1 MTNIG
6 FISTRLAG
14 VDGVSLETKKLVDV
28 LTAMGHACYYCAG
41 ELEHD
46 AVEGYLVPKMHF
58 ADEEIAWLSQEAFR
72 TPNPPRDLLQ
82 RIYEI
87 ADELRVEI
95 RNFVEKYDIQVLIP
109 QNASTIPMNLS
120 LGLAIRDFA
129 ERTQIPMICHHHD
142 FYWERERFL
151 NNGIHHILSTA
162 FPPRG
167 ENIQHMVINTI
178 AQKNLKAWFGLDSTY
193 LPNVFDFDSPPPEP
207 DAFANTFRSRLGL
220 SDDDLIVLQPTRV
233 IRRKAIEKGVE
244 LIRKLNDD
252 RLIYLIT
259 GYEGDEK
266 GGYGE
271 WLREE
276 ADRSGIRYRFIADVV
291 GDYRDEEKGI
301 FSLWDIYPHAHF
313 ITYPSVI
320 EGFGNALIETL
331 YFRKP
336 LVVHTYPIYLANI
349 KTAGVQAVE
358 FNYDITDDVLAQT
371 RRLIDDGAYRDDM
384 VEHNYQVGLEHF
396 SYRVLTQ
403 VITTLL
409 GNIPE
414 DDV

>member
-14 VDGVSLETKKLVDV
+14 VDGVSLETKKLVDI
-28 LTAMGHACYYCAG
+28 LTEAGHDCYYCAG

-58 ADEEIAWLSQEAFR
+58 SDAEVLSLTQEVFR
-72 TPNPPRDLLQ
+72 TPNPPRDVIQ

-87 ADELRVEI
+87 ADELRPEI
-95 RNFVEKYDIQVLIP
+95 ARFVEKYAIDVLIP

-120 LGLAIRDFA
+120 LGVAIRDYA
-129 ERTQIPMICHHHD
+129 ERSQIPVICHHHD

-193 LPNVFDFDSPPPEP
+193 LPNVFDFDNPPPQP

-220 SDDDLIVLQPTRV
+220 SDNDLIVLQPTRV
-233 IRRKAIEKGVE
+233 VRRKAIEKGIE
-244 LIRKLNDD
+244 LIRKLDDD

-276 ADRSGIRYRFIADVV
+276 ANRSGIRYRFIADVV

-301 FSLWDIYPHAHF
+301 YSLWDIYPHAHF
-313 ITYPSVI
+313 ITYPSII

-336 LVVHTYPIYLANI
+336 LIVHTYPIYLANI
-349 KTAGVQAVE
+349 KTAGVKAVE
-358 FNYDITDDVLAQT
+358 FNYDIIDDVLEQT
-371 RRLIDDGAYRDDM
+371 RRLIDDEAFRQDM
-384 VEHNYQVGLEHF
+384 VEHNYQVGLESF
-396 SYRVLTQ
+396 SYRVLKQ
-403 VITTLL
+403 VMMNLL
-409 GNIPE
+409 ENI
-414 DDV
+414 

>member
-28 LTAMGHACYYCAG
+28 LTEAGHTCYYCAG

-46 AVEGYLVPKMHF
+46 SVEGYLVPKMHF
-58 ADEEIAWLSQEAFR
+58 ADEEILSLTQQAFAS
-72 TPNPPRDLLQ
+72 PNPPREVIQ

-87 ADELRVEI
+87 ADELRPEI
-95 RNFVEKYDIQVLIP
+95 AKFVEMYNIEILIP

-120 LGLAIRDFA
+120 LGLAIRDYA
-129 ERTQIPMICHHHD
+129 ERSQIPVICHHHD

-167 ENIQHMVINTI
+167 ENIQHMVINSI
-178 AQKNLKAWFGLDSTY
+178 AQKNLKAWFGLDATY
-193 LPNVFDFDSPPPEP
+193 LPNVFDFDNPPPEP
-207 DAFANTFRSRLGL
+207 DDFANTFRARLGL

-233 IRRKAIEKGVE
+233 VRRKAIEKGIE
-244 LIRKLNDD
+244 LIRKLDDD

-271 WLREE
+271 WLNEE
-276 ADRSGIRYRFIADVV
+276 AERAGIRYRFIADVV
-291 GDYRDEEKGI
+291 GDYRDEEQGI
-301 FSLWDIYPHAHF
+301 YSLWDIYPHAHF
-313 ITYPSVI
+313 ITYPSII

-336 LVVHTYPIYLANI
+336 LIVHTYPIYLANI
-349 KTAGVQAVE
+349 KTADVHSVE
-358 FNYDITDDVLAQT
+358 FNYDITDEVLEQT
-371 RRLIDDGAYRDDM
+371 RRMIDDEAYRQAT

-409 GNIPE
+409 DNIS
-414 DDV
+414 